1 MPGRQ
6 RKRAAL
12 AAGGAWNTPHP
23 PGKKRERADNKKNTK
38 VNAKS
43 LRLSSTSNIHQT
55 TFRSTRNVA
64 IIIIIILLLF
74 LLVIIIIVIIVVI
87 IAIDIVIVIYGFSIT
102 HHFLT

>member
-23 PGKKRERADNKKNTK
+23 PGKKKRERADNKKNTK

-64 IIIIIILLLF
+64 IIIILLLF

-87 IAIDIVIVIYGFSIT
+87 IAIDIVIVISGFSIT